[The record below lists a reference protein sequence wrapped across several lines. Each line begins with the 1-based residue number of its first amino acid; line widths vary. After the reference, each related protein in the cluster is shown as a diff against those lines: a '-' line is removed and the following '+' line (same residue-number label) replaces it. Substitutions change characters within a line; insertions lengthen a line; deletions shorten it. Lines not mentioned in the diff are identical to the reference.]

1 MPGSKECELKFRN
14 TSVAFVA
21 CLACAM
27 TSAQAPSVPSTP
39 KTIGPLVTIASLDV
53 PRYMGTWYEIA
64 KYPNYFQKKCVA
76 NTRANYQLQASG
88 TVQVTNQCR
97 TSSGEI
103 DEAVGEARQIGPATS
118 PKLQV
123 RFAPAWLS
131 FVPFVW
137 GDYWVIDL
145 DDGYQL
151 AAVSEP
157 KRDFLWILSRSPQ
170 VSATAYDALVVRL
183 QNMGF
188 DPNRLARTTQN
199 P

>member
-1 MPGSKECELKFRN
+1 MLKIKI

-27 TSAQAPSVPSTP
+27 TSAQTPSAPSTP

-76 NTRANYQLQASG
+76 NTRANYQLQPSG

-103 DEAVGEARQIGPATS
+103 DEAVG
-118 PKLQV
+118 
-123 RFAPAWLS
+123 
-131 FVPFVW
+131 
-137 GDYWVIDL
+137 
-145 DDGYQL
+145 
-151 AAVSEP
+151 AA
-157 KRDFLWILSRSPQ
+157 
-170 VSATAYDALVVRL
+170 
-183 QNMGF
+183 
-188 DPNRLARTTQN
+188 
-199 P
+199 